1 MALSAGITL
10 GPYEVLSP
18 IGAGGMGEVYKARD
32 TRLDRTIAIKVLPDH
47 IAKRDELRARFE
59 REARAV
65 ASLNHP
71 NICTLHDIGN
81 QDGTGYMV
89 MEYLEGETLAERIK
103 RGALPIAQAR
113 RFATQ
118 IADALDRA
126 HRAGVV
132 HRDVKPQNIMLTRD
146 GVKVLDFGLA
156 KSMSDSGSAEETVT
170 AALTREGT
178 VLGTP
183 HYMAPEQFEGKPVD
197 ARSDIWSFGAV
208 VYEMITGRRP
218 FEGKSYT
225 SLVGTILTADVPPM
239 SATPTAP
246 TWLEQLVRRCL
257 EKDPEDRYFSMH
269 DVLLDL
275 RTPIEARTVASQNT
289 SRWPFALAALTTLVA
304 LAVSA
309 VHFGGGN
316 ERPRLLKLTVLP
328 PENANFHDQYSI
340 PAVSPDGLR
349 IAFMA
354 TSGGKEQLW
363 VRELDSVDAR
373 VLPGTEGAAYPFWSP
388 NSQTLAFFSDGKLKK
403 IEATGG
409 PAVTLCDAFP
419 ARGGTWG
426 TKDVIVWGGFGTG
439 LFRVSASGGR
449 STAVTEPRKKT
460 GAGDHRFPSFLPDGR
475 HFLYTDTA
483 LNQEESGIYV
493 ADLESKDRKR
503 IVTAHSRAVYSP
515 PGYLLF
521 VHEGTLMAQ
530 PFDAG
535 KLQTM
540 GDPVPISDQI
550 DSQSS
555 RAQYQFT
562 VSNNGVLVYTAGRHG
577 GGALLTWFDRSGK
590 SIGTLGGPNAQS
602 WGAIS
607 PDGTTVAVQ
616 RIDRGFR
623 DIWLHD
629 LARGTASRL
638 TVGPGSN
645 GYPAWSPDGSRVS
658 FFSARNGIGQPFQ
671 RNVRGAREDEVLT
684 DPVGEPPTP
693 TSAEDWSRDGRYLIL
708 RSVHPTKQFDIWV
721 LPLNPDK
728 PDERKAFLYLQTEFA
743 EVWAKLSPDGRWL
756 AYTSDETKRNEIY
769 VQSFPTPGNKLQVS
783 TNGGE
788 RAVWSRDG
796 KELYFISA
804 DGRMMAVE
812 VKSGARFEIGL
823 PKGLFSVRL
832 ARDTDSWFD
841 VTKDGR
847 FLIPVQVDQTAK
859 TNMTVV
865 LNWQTALKK

>member
-1 MALSAGITL
+1 
-10 GPYEVLSP
+10 
-18 IGAGGMGEVYKARD
+18 MGEVYKARD
-32 TRLDRTIAIKVLPDH
+32 TRLDRTVAVKVLPDH

-81 QDGTGYMV
+81 QDGSGYMV

-103 RGALPIAQAR
+103 RSALPVAQAL

-126 HRAGVV
+126 HRAGVI

-156 KSMSDSGSAEETVT
+156 KSMSNSGTAEDTVT
-170 AALTREGT
+170 TALTGEGT

-225 SLVGTILTADVPPM
+225 SLIGTIISANVPPM
-239 SATPTAP
+239 AANPAAP
-246 TWLEQLVRRCL
+246 SWLERLVRRCL

-275 RTPIEARTVASQNT
+275 RTPIEATTAAQST
-289 SRWPFALAALTTLVA
+289 SVWPFALAAATTLVA
-304 LAVSA
+304 IAVSA
-309 VHFGGGN
+309 VHFGEVD
-316 ERPRLLKLTVLP
+316 ERPPLIKVTVLP

-340 PAVSPDGLR
+340 PAVSPDGRR

-354 TSGGKEQLW
+354 TSGEKEQLW
-363 VRELDSVDAR
+363 VREVDSLEAR
-373 VLPGTEGAAYPFWSP
+373 VLPGTEGASYPFWSP
-388 NSQTLAFFSDGKLKK
+388 NSQAIAFFADGKLKK
-403 IEATGG
+403 IEAAGG

-439 LFRVSASGGR
+439 TFRVAASGGR
-449 STAVTEPRKKT
+449 AAVATEPRETT
-460 GAGDHRFPSFLPDGR
+460 GSGDHRFPSFLPDGR
-475 HFLYTDTA
+475 HFLYTDTT
-483 LNQEESGIYV
+483 LNQEQSGIYV
-493 ADLESKDRKR
+493 ADLESMDRKR
-503 IVTAHSRAVYSP
+503 IVATSSRAVYSP

-521 VHEGTLMAQ
+521 VREGTLMAQ

-535 KLQTM
+535 KLQTT
-540 GDPVPISDQI
+540 GDPIPIADQV
-550 DSQSS
+550 DLQSS

-590 SIGTLGGPNAQS
+590 AIGTLGGPNAQS

-616 RIDRGFR
+616 RIDRGLR

-629 LARGTASRL
+629 LARGTATRF
-638 TVGPGSN
+638 TFGPESN
-645 GYPAWSPDGSRVS
+645 GYPAWSPDGRRVS

-671 RNVRGAREDEVLT
+671 KSLTGTRQDQVLSK
-684 DPVGEPPTP
+684 PVGEPPTN

-708 RSVHPTKQFDIWV
+708 RSVHPTRQWDIWA

-728 PDERKAFLYLQTEFA
+728 PDEWKPFPYLQTEFA
-743 EVWAKLSPDGRWL
+743 EWWSKLSPDGHWL
-756 AYTSDETKRNEIY
+756 AYTSNESKRSEIY

-804 DGRMMAVE
+804 DGRMMTAE
-812 VKSGARFEIGL
+812 VKIGARFDSGV
-823 PKGLFSVRL
+823 PKPLFSVRL
-832 ARDTDSWFD
+832 ARDIDSWFD

-847 FLIPVQVDQTAK
+847 FLIPVQVEQTAK
-859 TNMTVV
+859 TNMTLVV
-865 LNWQTALKK
+865 NWQAALKK